1 MEESYNWPGL
11 GSFRGRSYLNLDYPA
26 ILGMTLYGAAGY
38 VLVNLVMDLVQAV
51 IDPRIRVG

>member
-1 MEESYNWPGL
+1 MR
-11 GSFRGRSYLNLDYPA
+11 SFLNLDYPA

-38 VLVNLVMDLVQAV
+38 VLVNLVVDLVQAV